1 MYWFGERTN
10 DIFVNMPFRDVI
22 RDLQEKRGEQ
32 LPGSISNLL
41 YKEMGNS
48 IYGAVCRGVSHKV
61 RYDIKTDH
69 MVRMESSE
77 ISNPI
82 LGS

>member
-1 MYWFGERTN
+1 
-10 DIFVNMPFRDVI
+10 MPFRDVI
-22 RDLQEKRGEQ
+22 TDLQHERAKHPKGT
-32 LPGSISNLL
+32 ISNLL

-48 IYGAVCRGVSHKV
+48 IYGAVCRGMTHKV
-61 RYDIKTDH
+61 RYDIKTDR